1 VLAKPPRKAG
11 EEAWWAEDYADPRK
25 IRDRELFA

>member
-1 VLAKPPRKAG
+1 VLAKPPRSPG
-11 EEAWWAEDYADPRK
+11 EKPWWVKDYTNARK